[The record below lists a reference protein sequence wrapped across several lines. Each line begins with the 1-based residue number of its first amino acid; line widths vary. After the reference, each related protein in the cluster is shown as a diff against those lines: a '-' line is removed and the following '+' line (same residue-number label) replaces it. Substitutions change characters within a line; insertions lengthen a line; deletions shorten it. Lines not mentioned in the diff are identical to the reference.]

1 MMSISS
7 GNDMMKFANVE
18 CKDGIASVTFS
29 IPFALFPQF
38 NQLFSSLLS
47 IFKYS
52 QIKANHEQAEERVQ
66 SKRFREMYK
75 NQYLA
80 FEAECL
86 KRFDKFISEGQ
97 SIREAIRSTKQQYV
111 KNGHEITCY
120 QIELICR
127 GNGRLS
133 KKWGKNA

>member
-1 MMSISS
+1 MSISP
-7 GNDMMKFANVE
+7 GNDMIKIESVE

-29 IPFALFPQF
+29 IPFSLFPQF

-47 IFKYS
+47 IFRYS
-52 QIKANHEQAEERVQ
+52 QIKANHVQVKQRVE
-66 SKRFREMYK
+66 SKRFKEMYQ
-75 NQYLA
+75 NQYKA

-86 KRFDKFISEGQ
+86 KRFDKYIASGQ
-97 SIREAIRSTKQQYV
+97 STREAIRSTKLEYV
-111 KNGHEITCY
+111 KKGHEVTCY